1 MNTYFTTTIF
11 NNLQLNRT
19 IHKTVTTTGNCLFM
33 RRQRD
38 EVTEGQEAEG
48 PLAKCYGVD
57 FITHFGW

>member
-1 MNTYFTTTIF
+1 
-11 NNLQLNRT
+11 
-19 IHKTVTTTGNCLFM
+19 M

-38 EVTEGQEAEG
+38 EVTEGQAAEGQAAEG